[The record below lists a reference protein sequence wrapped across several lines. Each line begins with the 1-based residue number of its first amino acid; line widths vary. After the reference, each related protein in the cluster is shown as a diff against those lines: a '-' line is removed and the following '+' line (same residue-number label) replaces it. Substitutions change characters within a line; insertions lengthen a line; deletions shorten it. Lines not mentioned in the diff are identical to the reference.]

1 MDLLLFLKE
10 KVKLLQRTLPEN
22 IAVKLTYEAADSYIA
37 NADPTRIQQTIMN
50 LVVNARDAMPDGG
63 DLLLELKLCTFEPEA
78 VPLPDMTPGQWIRL
92 AVSDTGMGIASDA
105 LPHVFEPFF
114 TTKAPGQGTGLGLAQ
129 VYGIVRQHDGFID
142 LASRP
147 GQGTTFSLY
156 FPYGPTQAEAPVLN
170 GEALIRGHGDTILVV
185 EDDPAIRSAL
195 SASLELLNYRV
206 LSARN
211 GAEALAL
218 WDANRAVIALV
229 LSDVVM
235 PEMGGIALFYAL
247 QQRDPSVKV
256 MLLTGHMLEQHLED
270 QLKILKARGLAEWM
284 QKPPALA
291 KLAATLARIL
301 YGGDF

>member
-1 MDLLLFLKE
+1 LE
-10 KVKLLQRTLPEN
+10 RTLPEN
-22 IAVKLTYEAADSYIA
+22 IAVKLTFEAADSYIA

-63 DLLLELKLCTFEPEA
+63 DLLLALKLCTFEA
-78 VPLPDMTPGQWIRL
+78 DALPLPDMTPGQWIRL
-92 AVSDTGMGIASDA
+92 AVSDTGMGIAPDA

-142 LASRP
+142 LVSRP
-147 GQGTTFSLY
+147 GQGTTFTLY
-156 FPYGPTQAEAPVLN
+156 FPYGPEQAAAPVLN
-170 GEALIRGHGDTILVV
+170 GESLIRGHGETILVV

-206 LSARN
+206 LSARH
-211 GAEALAL
+211 GVEALAL
-218 WDANRAVIALV
+218 WDANRAVISLV

-235 PEMGGIALFYAL
+235 PEMGGIALFHAL
-247 QQRDPSVKV
+247 QQRDPDVKV

-270 QLKILKARGLAEWM
+270 QLKMLKARGLAEWM
-284 QKPPALA
+284 QKPPALSR
-291 KLAATLARIL
+291 LAETLARIL
-301 YGGDF
+301 SGGDF